1 MQYERDDIYFCE
13 GCCQFHDI
21 KTDEVVEVPGV
32 EYFNGIKVRPF
43 KKKESK
49 PKTSGFGWIGNNEK

>member
-13 GCCQFHDI
+13 GCRQFHDI

-43 KKKESK
+43 KKKKSK
-49 PKTSGFGWIGNNEK
+49 PKFGGFGWVGNNEK